1 MLDRVVALLAPRS
14 AGARG
19 SGETGPGETGPGETG
34 PGETYADATAGLG
47 GHAVAIARAIGP
59 DGTVILND
67 LDSANLAHAQANVAQ
82 HAPGT
87 RVVTVNANF
96 AGLPHAPVFTQ
107 GARANML
114 LADLGFASSQVDDP
128 ARGFSFNKEGPLDMR
143 FGGGGGA
150 IASIANAVSAADL
163 VNGAPEAE
171 LARII
176 DEFGEERYA
185 KAIARRIVQSRA
197 ATPIQTTTQLAE
209 LIRGVVRA
217 TPGLDPATRTF
228 QALRIA
234 VNDEMG
240 SLGAFLSAI
249 MDDARRSRDGQPTRW
264 LAPGAR
270 VVIIS
275 FHSLEDRRVKAA
287 FARGRKDG
295 TLAPIWPEPRDP
307 RAMAPAQPA
316 ASSAAV
322 GAIDLARLGLD
333 QIAEPT
339 DEEIRANPRARSAK
353 VRAARLALPK

>member
-1 MLDRVVALLAPRS
+1 MLDRVVALLAPRI
-14 AGARG
+14 AGAPG
-19 SGETGPGETGPGETG
+19 PVESGPGESGPVETG

-47 GHAVAIARAIGP
+47 GHAVAIARAIAP
-59 DGTVILND
+59 AGTVILND
-67 LDSANLAHAQANVAQ
+67 LDAANLAHAQANVAQ

-128 ARGFSFNKEGPLDMR
+128 ARGFSFSKEGPLDMR

-150 IASIANAVSAADL
+150 IGPGAVSAADL

-185 KAIARRIVQSRA
+185 KAIARRIVQTRA
-197 ATPIQTTTQLAE
+197 ASPIHTTTQLAE

-240 SLGAFLSAI
+240 SLDAFLSAI
-249 MDDARRSRDGQPTRW
+249 MDDAKRSRDGQPTRW

-295 TLAPIWPEPRDP
+295 TLAPIWPESRDP
-307 RAMAPAQPA
+307 RAKGPDFAG

-322 GAIDLARLGLD
+322 GANDLARLGLD